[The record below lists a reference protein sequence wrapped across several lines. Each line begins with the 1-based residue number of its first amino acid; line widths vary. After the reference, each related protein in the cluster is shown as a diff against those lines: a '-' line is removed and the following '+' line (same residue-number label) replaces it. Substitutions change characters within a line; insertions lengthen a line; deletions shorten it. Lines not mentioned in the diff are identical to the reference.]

1 MLLVLQLLKECS
13 RGEENYDDL
22 QGAQE
27 MVQFQLRHGN
37 DLLAMDS
44 LRDCDVRQTN
54 KSTVHANE
62 ALLWQ
67 TLLIAMYNPWTVL
80 VCLCK
85 KIKTSLNL

>member
-1 MLLVLQLLKECS
+1 MLNVLQLLKECS

-44 LRDCDVRQTN
+44 LRDCDV
-54 KSTVHANE
+54 SANIG
-62 ALLWQ
+62 LL
-67 TLLIAMYNPWTVL
+67 
-80 VCLCK
+80 
-85 KIKTSLNL
+85 